1 MRVSNNQLYNTFL
14 HYDKTRQSELAKY
27 TNQIASGKRILQPS
41 DDFASV
47 AQSLKIRET
56 NKEIDNF
63 LRNITLVENK
73 ETAAQTALTNI
84 YEAAQDARV
93 EIVRLLN
100 HGVLDQEDAQIVN
113 EYLQGLKH
121 YIINQANTK
130 VGDTYLFGGTKSD
143 QAPFQT
149 DGSYVGNE
157 DVQTVPISKGY
168 EVEATY
174 NGKKALGAQSG
185 KIKIVEIL
193 DYINTQIQNNTL
205 NGIDDQLLEE
215 FDKGMNDISQ
225 YRSYIGAQ
233 QKSIEDFRMQHE
245 NFKTVYNQMISHFED
260 TDIAEAVSKLEQ
272 TKVAYEASMAVFNQ
286 NKDLSLLKYFAA

>member
-14 HYDKTRQSELAKY
+14 RYDKTRQSELAKY

-130 VGDTYLFGGTKSD
+130 VGDIYLFGGTKSD
-143 QAPFQT
+143 QAPFQP

-233 QKSIEDFRMQHE
+233 QKSIEDFKMQHE